1 MTTLRKILVVGSGGR
16 EHALALRLLSSPS
29 VGEVI
34 VAPGNAGTLATPLG
48 VGLEGKKLS
57 SSPDAP
63 LAIAKRENVDLVVV
77 GPEGPLCDGL
87 VDDLT
92 REGVLTYGPS
102 K

>member
-1 MTTLRKILVVGSGGR
+1 MPAAFEGK
-16 EHALALRLLSSPS
+16 RLS
-29 VGEVI
+29 
-34 VAPGNAGTLATPLG
+34 NAG
-48 VGLEGKKLS
+48 K
-57 SSPDAP
+57 DAP

-102 K
+102 KLAACLLYTSPSPRDS